1 MRSSDP
7 LGDNLLIR
15 LFSYTPRVGRQA
27 LEDYCT
33 EALGWCLR
41 KSPYLLKVFL
51 NLTGVPTLRDWQE
64 RAEVH
69 TQMRYD
75 SADTDDS
82 DEDVSAGR
90 FDLVIES
97 GLVAPFVLVV
107 ESKVGSDVG
116 ENQLQTYRNRLNQP
130 DAFEGVPKRSRHL
143 VTLTTLPCKSVVAD
157 GSITWPDVQSAIA
170 HGPGVNDALIR
181 GVFEQFA
188 LFLKEK
194 GLAMLQLNKTDE
206 KLLAQWLRVK
216 ELEEQLRSIVERLRN
231 QEEIKPMVGR
241 KQVKSKDGWIGV
253 DGKDD
258 FWAGFGITQTQTA
271 PELYMWIE
279 ITVPGDRRKWI
290 QDFDREMKSA
300 FSEGKRY
307 LKVYEDSDA
316 LNFNKLIDDSS
327 RFVFAKRITGD
338 LDGKGEAVF
347 KWLYESSKFA
357 IGLAERGT
365 VRRKG

>member
-1 MRSSDP
+1 MHSGDP
-7 LGDNLLIR
+7 LCDNLLIR

-33 EALGWCLR
+33 EALAWCLR
-41 KSPYLLKVFL
+41 RSPSLLKVFL
-51 NLTGVPTLRDWQE
+51 NLTEVPTLRDWQE
-64 RAEVH
+64 PAEVH

-75 SADTDDS
+75 GADTDDS
-82 DEDVSAGR
+82 DEDVFAGR

-116 ENQLQTYRNRLNQP
+116 ENQLQTYRNRLNQR
-130 DAFEGVPKRSRHL
+130 DAFEGVPKTSRHL
-143 VTLTTLPCKSVVAD
+143 VTLTTLPYKSAETD

-170 HGPGVNDALIR
+170 RGPDVNDALIC

-188 LFLKEK
+188 SFLKEK

-216 ELEEQLRSIVERLRN
+216 ELEGQLRSIVERLRN
-231 QEEIKPMVGR
+231 QREIKPMVGR
-241 KQVKSKDGWIGV
+241 KQVKSKDGWIGIY
-253 DGKDD
+253 GKND
-258 FWAGFGITQTQTA
+258 FWAGFGIAQTQTA

-290 QDFDREMKSA
+290 QDFDTEVKSA

-307 LKVYEDSDA
+307 LKVHEDSDA
-316 LNFNKLIDDSS
+316 VNFNNLSAGSS
-327 RFVFAKRITGD
+327 RFVFAKPVTGD

-347 KWLYESSKFA
+347 KWLYERSKFA
-357 IGLAERGT
+357 IGLAEHGS